1 MLKIGRIT
9 GFAWHGGDTAS
20 APSPPG
26 SEQAP
31 TGKSR
36 APALSGL
43 KPAARASGDAQPSL
57 QRTTSARMAA
67 PDGTEH
73 PRLERTLS
81 GGGSLQRTPFRFNP
95 DKYRAR
101 HGKTLTEKYGSA
113 QPARGKHGRSAIQRD
128 ERDKLPQGGWRTCV
142 NPTRILVTPTGI
154 KTQADIARG
163 GLTDGPRSLP
173 DLIDLDR
180 LVKEP
185 GVFKYKWDM
194 SRNGTLIIGNIQVQK
209 PDGDGVLHLGHPTL
223 VGGRRIPEARIS
235 GMLYADEAGRLTIDN
250 DSGRFS
256 EYNDRSKAQLEEVAA
271 LFKDNGL
278 AVAVSWVDMQ
288 NGKVKK
294 RPSLPLVNDP
304 KLDW

>member
-9 GFAWHGGDTAS
+9 GFAWRGGDTAS
-20 APSPPG
+20 ASSPPG

-31 TGKSR
+31 KGKSR

-43 KPAARASGDAQPSL
+43 KPAADTSGEAQPPL

-73 PRLERTLS
+73 HRLKRTLS
-81 GGGSLQRTPFRFNP
+81 GGGSLQRTPFRFDP

-128 ERDKLPQGGWRTCV
+128 ERDKLPQGGWRTRV
-142 NPTRILVTPTGI
+142 NPTRILVTSRGI
-154 KTQADIARG
+154 RTQADIDCG
-163 GLTDGPRSLP
+163 ISEYTSRSLR
-173 DLIDLDR
+173 DLIDVDR
-180 LVKEP
+180 LAEKP
-185 GVFKYKWDM
+185 GEFKYKWDM

-209 PDGDGVLHLGHPTL
+209 PDGHGVLHLGHPTL

-235 GMLYADEAGRLTIDN
+235 GMLYADEAGRLIIDN

-278 AVAVSWVDMQ
+278 AVAVNWVDMQ

-294 RPSLPLVNDP
+294 RPPLPLVNDP